1 MGLAELAHRN
11 ANMESELR
19 VKPIFL
25 GMLIG
30 PGGKTLKQLE
40 AESGATVVVSDSG
53 RVTLTAPTQ
62 RALAR
67 AEQWIRTVFGPEALD
82 E

>member
-1 MGLAELAHRN
+1 M
-11 ANMESELR
+11 R
-19 VKPIFL
+19 VKPVYL

-30 PGGKTLKQLE
+30 PGGKALKRLE
-40 AESGATVVVSDSG
+40 AESGAAVAVNDSG

-67 AEQWIRTVFGPEALD
+67 AEQWIRNVFGPEVLD